1 MGGDHSLSMGSVNGV
16 ARYWQQ
22 LDRPVFVLW
31 LDAHADYNTPA
42 TNRDRQHA
50 RHVGGVS
57 LRRARPGWPAGRR
70 ATGLD
75 QSRSARSVRNPVDR
89 SA

>member
-1 MGGDHSLSMGSVNGV
+1 MGSVNGV
-16 ARYWQQ
+16 ARYWQE

-42 TNRDRQHA
+42 TTVTGNMHGMSA
-50 RHVGGVS
+50 AFS
-57 LRRARPGWPAGRR
+57 LRRARPGWPAGRC
-70 ATGLD
+70 ATDLD
-75 QSRSARSVRNPVDR
+75 QSRSARSVRNPLDR